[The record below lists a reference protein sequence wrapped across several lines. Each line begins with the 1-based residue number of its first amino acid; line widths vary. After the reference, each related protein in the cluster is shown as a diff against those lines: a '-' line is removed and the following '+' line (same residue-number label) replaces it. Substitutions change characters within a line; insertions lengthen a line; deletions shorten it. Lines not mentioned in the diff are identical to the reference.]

1 MSIKLFLT
9 RLVFRKPYNRPSG
22 EGNTPP
28 LVPTAPPFP
37 RRGHG
42 PTDLSF
48 VFTYRLMLDFIN
60 VKWYFQGG
68 KFEH

>member
-1 MSIKLFLT
+1 MRVKLFLS
-9 RLVFRKPYNRPSG
+9 RLVFRKPYNRPLG

-42 PTDLSF
+42 PTDLSL
-48 VFTYRLMLDFIN
+48 VFKIITCIRCNQKKSLF
-60 VKWYFQGG
+60 
-68 KFEH
+68 